1 METVIVLHYDSSLAY
16 IFSSYNVEEVS
27 NVMWSWVNK
36 VDSRGH
42 PVYKVFL
49 AERVCFEDDSN
60 PYRFR
65 KEPSCPLY

>member
-1 METVIVLHYDSSLAY
+1 METVIVLAYDNSTVYTIECENGDEANQ
-16 IFSSYNVEEVS
+16 IA
-27 NVMWSWVNK
+27 WGWVNK